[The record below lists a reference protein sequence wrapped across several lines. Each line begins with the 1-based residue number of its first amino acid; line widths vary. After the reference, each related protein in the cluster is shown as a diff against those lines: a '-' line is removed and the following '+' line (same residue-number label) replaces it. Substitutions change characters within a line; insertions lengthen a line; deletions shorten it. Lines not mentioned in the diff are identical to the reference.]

1 MIVIENDWDPPIR
14 LWFTRRTVGIPQ
26 LMVEICENIEL
37 LNDERW
43 GHRNQ
48 HISGWGPSCNSQ
60 SSKEWTLSRTRE
72 AAILLVKLPIFIDV
86 LSLQFNS
93 LISCFSSKSQSS
105 VDGLLLN
112 IFTSYPRFNYIWK
125 RGGDRIR
132 TPGFAIKI
140 IQKFPFLGK
149 FFWFPLKHCFSDAVR
164 RTPDSDMA
172 TEK

>member
-1 MIVIENDWDPPIR
+1 
-14 LWFTRRTVGIPQ
+14 
-26 LMVEICENIEL
+26 MVEICESIEL

-48 HISGWGPSCNSQ
+48 QISGWGPSCNSQ

-93 LISCFSSKSQSS
+93 RISCFSSKSQSS

-140 IQKFPFLGK
+140 IQKFPFWASASGSPWNTVSPMQFGGPQILT
-149 FFWFPLKHCFSDAVR
+149 FLWRSY
-164 RTPDSDMA
+164 MA